1 MSPANYHRLYSQR
14 AMTQAICEKVR
25 ISKTDFRGPTNA
37 VNEITVLP
45 AGSLAYET
53 ENGACSIALV
63 NARIAATKQAYEE
76 ETTSLTDR
84 LEQRRAE
91 LAGPAPE
98 PEEEKPETQ
107 EDKLVAEEASVVA
120 DTENA
125 QNDEGE
131 EEGGAAVE
139 EAELLAKENGVA
151 QRP

>member
-91 LAGPAPE
+91 LAGPAPK

-107 EDKLVAEEASVVA
+107 EDKVVA

-139 EAELLAKENGVA
+139 EAELLAKENGV
-151 QRP
+151 